1 MIPKGHKF
9 GGVEGK
15 IHENFVPQEI
25 ALLNADTNPNSD
37 PSPHP
42 PTHTHTHTHKHTHTY
57 KGAGR
62 F

>member
-42 PTHTHTHTHKHTHTY
+42 HTPTHTHTY